1 MSEKRITYQTAITK
15 NVCLKCG
22 KPAHKTSETVKV
34 YGAPYCLGC
43 QREFDKR
50 WEKEKL

>member
-1 MSEKRITYQTAITK
+1 MSEKYIMYQQAIAESK
-15 NVCLKCG
+15 CLLCG